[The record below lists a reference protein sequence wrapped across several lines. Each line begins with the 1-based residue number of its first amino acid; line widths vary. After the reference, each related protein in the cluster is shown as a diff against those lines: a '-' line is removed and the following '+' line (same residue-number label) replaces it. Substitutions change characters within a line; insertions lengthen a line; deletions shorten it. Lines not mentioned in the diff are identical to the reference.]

1 MSYNYQDQMPLPA
14 SLGGAVQQTFESVM
28 QRVYL
33 WMALGLLL
41 TAGVAAVVVNSPL
54 IDTIANNAI
63 LFYALILG
71 ELGLVVGISF
81 GINKLSPEMAT
92 GLFFAYAGLNGLTLA
107 FIFLIYTS
115 ASIALTFVATAS
127 LFGAMSLI
135 GYTTKMDLS
144 QYGSYLL
151 MALLGLIIASVVNMF
166 WANSALDWIVTY
178 VGILIFLGLT
188 VYDTQRIKRMTI
200 TAVAQG
206 DSTAISRI
214 GILGALS
221 LYLDFIN
228 LFLRL
233 LRVTGRRR

>member
-1 MSYNYQDQMPLPA
+1 MLDPA
-14 SLGGAVQQTFESVM
+14 ARRL
-28 QRVYL
+28 YL
-33 WMALGLLL
+33 CGIGLACLALGLGPGDEVLC
-41 TAGVAAVVVNSPL
+41 P
-54 IDTIANNAI
+54 
-63 LFYALILG
+63 
-71 ELGLVVGISF
+71 
-81 GINKLSPEMAT
+81 
-92 GLFFAYAGLNGLTLA
+92 
-107 FIFLIYTS
+107 
-115 ASIALTFVATAS
+115 ALTFVATAS

-166 WANSALDWIVTY
+166 WANSVLDWIVTY

-200 TAVAQG
+200 TAVEQG
-206 DSTAISRI
+206 DAAVISRV